1 MISNNK
7 DKLSIYIHIPFC
19 ERKCLYCDFV
29 SYTGMEDKVEAY
41 FDALMYEARYYST
54 SDPVSSVYIGG
65 GTPSCVDETYIVKLM
80 ECLGRNYTFEKDCE
94 ISIESNPNSLTRQ
107 KARAYR
113 GSGINRISM
122 GVQSISDDLLKRIG
136 RLHTHA
142 DTLRAVEDIIA
153 AGFDNFNLD
162 LMFSL
167 PGQSLRD
174 FSDALDFASES
185 GAAHIS
191 CYSLTL
197 EEDTPINQLYK
208 DGIYHEDDELDRQM
222 YAMAGEKLFSRG
234 FYRYE
239 ISNFARLGYECRHN
253 LYCWDFQDYLGL
265 GVAAHSFFD
274 DTRFVNTASVDDYI
288 KNIYDHSHD
297 QVVME
302 ESREELMGDYLMLA
316 LRKTT
321 GINTEDFRKRFGED
335 FDEKYRDIT
344 EGFIEDGLLFRNG
357 PYVALTEKGFD
368 YANVVMREYL

>member
-1 MISNNK
+1 MNNTK
-7 DKLSIYIHIPFC
+7 DKLSIYVHIPFC

-29 SYTGMEDKVEAY
+29 SYSGMEDKVEAY
-41 FDALMYEARYYST
+41 FDALMYEAEFYST
-54 SDPVSSVYIGG
+54 TDPISSVYIGG
-65 GTPSCVDETYIVKLM
+65 GTPSCVDSSYIEKLM
-80 ECLGRNYTFEKDCE
+80 ECLSGSFSLARDCE
-94 ISIESNPNSLTRQ
+94 ISIESNPNSLTRG
-107 KARAYR
+107 KAKAYFK
-113 GSGINRISM
+113 SGINRISM
-122 GVQSISDDLLKRIG
+122 GVQSVSDDILSRIG

-142 DTLRAVEDIIA
+142 DTQRAVEDILA

-167 PGQSLRD
+167 PGQSLGD
-174 FSDALDFASES
+174 FSDALDFAASS
-185 GAAHIS
+185 GAKHIS

-208 DGIYHEDDELDRQM
+208 DGIYREDDELDREM
-222 YAMAGEKLFSRG
+222 YALANEKLFSKG

-239 ISNFARLGYECRHN
+239 ISNFARMGYECRHN
-253 LYCWDFQDYLGL
+253 LLCWDFQDYLGL
-265 GVAAHSFFD
+265 GVAAHSFFG

-288 KNIYDHSHD
+288 KNVYEHTHD

-321 GINTEDFRKRFGED
+321 GINTEDFLRRFGED
-335 FDEKYRDIT
+335 FDEKYRDVT
-344 EGFIEDGLLFRNG
+344 RGFLEEGLLFRNG

-368 YANVVMREYL
+368 FANVVMREYL